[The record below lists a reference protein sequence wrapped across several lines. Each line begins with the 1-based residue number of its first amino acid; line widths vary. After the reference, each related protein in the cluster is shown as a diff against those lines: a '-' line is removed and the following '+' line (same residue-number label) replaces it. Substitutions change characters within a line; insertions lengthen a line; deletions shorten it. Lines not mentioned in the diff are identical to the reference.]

1 VQQGKEAG
9 MYAILGATGHTGSVI
24 AETLLAKGEKVRA
37 IGRNKDRLARMV
49 GLGAEAFVGNTREA
63 EFLTKA
69 FDGARAVYFMVP
81 PEPTSTDYR
90 GHQRQMIEAGA
101 TALEATR
108 VRYLV
113 ALSSFGADQESGT
126 GPVVGLHEMEAKLER
141 ITGLNA
147 LYLRAGYFM
156 ENVLSQIGVIQNFG
170 VIATPLRSDLLVP
183 MIATRD
189 IAAAS
194 AEHLL
199 KLDFAGHQTRE
210 LQGQRDLSYAEA
222 TRIVGS
228 AIGKPSLS
236 YRQLP
241 NEQFVE
247 ALTQMGMSRS
257 FAELMVEMTNAL
269 NAGHMRALEPRSA
282 ANTTPTSFE
291 TFVQDVFVP
300 AFRGK
305 AANA

>member
-1 VQQGKEAG
+1 
-9 MYAILGATGHTGSVI
+9 MYVILGATGQTGSVI

-37 IGRNKDRLARMV
+37 IGRNEDRLARMV
-49 GLGAEAFVGNTREA
+49 GLGAEPFVGNAREA

-90 GHQRQMIEAGA
+90 SHQRQMIEAGA

-126 GPVVGLHEMEAKLER
+126 GPVAGLHEMEAKLGR

-156 ENVLSQIGVIQNFG
+156 ENVLPQIGVIQNFG

-189 IAAAS
+189 IAAAA

>member
-1 VQQGKEAG
+1 
-9 MYAILGATGHTGSVI
+9 MYVILGATGHTGSVT

-37 IGRNKDRLARMV
+37 IGRNKDRLARLV
-49 GLGAEAFVGNTREA
+49 GLGAEPFVGNTREA
-63 EFLTKA
+63 EFLTRA

-81 PEPTSTDYR
+81 PDPASTDYR

-113 ALSSFGADQESGT
+113 ALSSFGAEQESGT
-126 GPVVGLHEMEAKLER
+126 GPVAGLHEMEARLGR

-156 ENVLSQIGVIQNFG
+156 ENLLPQIGVIQNFD
-170 VIATPLRSDLLVP
+170 VIATPLRSDLLLP
-183 MIATRD
+183 MIATKD
-189 IAAAS
+189 IAAAA

-199 KLDFAGHQTRE
+199 NLDFAGHQTRE
-210 LQGQRDLSYAEA
+210 LLGLRDLSYAEA
-222 TRIVGS
+222 TGIVGT
-228 AIGKPSLS
+228 AIGKPSLG

-291 TFVQDVFVP
+291 TFVQDEFVP

>member
-1 VQQGKEAG
+1 
-9 MYAILGATGHTGSVI
+9 MYVILGATGHTGSVI
-24 AETLLAKGEKVRA
+24 ADTLLAKGEKVRA
-37 IGRNKDRLARMV
+37 IGRSKDRLVRLI
-49 GLGAEAFVGNTREA
+49 GLGAEPFVGNTRDA
-63 EFLTKA
+63 EFLTRA

-81 PEPTSTDYR
+81 PDPTSADYR

-108 VRYLV
+108 VRYVV
-113 ALSSFGADQESGT
+113 ALSSFGADKESGT
-126 GPVVGLHEMEAKLER
+126 GPVAGLHEMEAKLGR
-141 ITGLNA
+141 LTGLNA

-156 ENVLSQIGVIQNFG
+156 ENVLPQIGVIQDFG
-170 VIATPLRSDLLVP
+170 VIATPLRSDLLLP
-183 MIATRD
+183 MIATKD
-189 IAAAS
+189 IAVAA
-194 AEHLL
+194 AERLL
-199 KLDFAGHQTRE
+199 KLDFSGHRTRE

-222 TRIVGS
+222 ARIIGS

-247 ALTQMGMSRS
+247 ALTHMGMSRA
-257 FAELMVEMTNAL
+257 FAELLVEMTNAL

-282 ANTTPTSFE
+282 AKSTPTSFE
-291 TFVQDVFVP
+291 SFVQDVFVP